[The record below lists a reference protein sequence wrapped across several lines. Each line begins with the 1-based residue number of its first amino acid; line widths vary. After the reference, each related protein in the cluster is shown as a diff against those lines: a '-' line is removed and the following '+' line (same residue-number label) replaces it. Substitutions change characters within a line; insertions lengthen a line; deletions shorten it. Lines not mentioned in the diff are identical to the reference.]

1 VIKRLRV
8 GLFVVLG
15 LVAVAIGFICLRPN
29 EPEYQ
34 RKRLSQWL
42 EEYDRTGAMDK
53 TGPASE
59 AIRAMGTNAL
69 PYLFAYIKHRD
80 SPLKMK
86 FFGLVQKQHWLKLPP
101 YRENR
106 YFSPALLALKT
117 LGPDANPLVP
127 ELLKVFENPDTL
139 KEGGLAL
146 FSIGP
151 ASIPA
156 LEQACRSSNVFVR
169 ADAALFI
176 AKLPR
181 DYTGEYQGY
190 YCAWHKLR
198 ADLETRLYIAKVVN
212 EYDIWELTLMLKSSN
227 AAVRR
232 ASADALAIYYHQSTN
247 EDPKSSV
254 RMLVKTLNDP
264 DQDVRNSARLAL
276 KKIDPAAAEKAG
288 VK

>member
-1 VIKRLRV
+1 MKRSRAIAL
-8 GLFVVLG
+8 VVLFAAI
-15 LVAVAIGFICLRPN
+15 AVAAFFALRSR
-29 EPEYQ
+29 EPKYQ
-34 RKRLSQWL
+34 GKRLSQWL
-42 EEYDRTGAMDK
+42 EEYDRTGAMEK

-69 PYLFAYIKHRD
+69 PHLFAHIKHRD
-80 SPLKMK
+80 SPLKQK

-106 YFSPALLALKT
+106 YFSAALLALKT
-117 LGPDANPLVP
+117 LGPDANPLVH
-127 ELLKVFENPDTL
+127 ELLKVFENPDTF

-156 LEQACRSSNVFVR
+156 LEQACRNSNVLVR

-190 YCAWHKLR
+190 YCAWHKPR
-198 ADLETRLYIAKVVN
+198 AELETRLYIAKVVN

-232 ASADALAIYYHQSTN
+232 ASADALAIYYHQSNN

-264 DQDVRNSARLAL
+264 DRDVRNSARLAL
-276 KKIDPAAAEKAG
+276 KKIDRAAAEKAG